1 MSQRTRT
8 RSAGER
14 SRKRQSLREWASV
27 GRRRMTPTTII
38 LLVVSVLFVY
48 NFVVQVV
55 RQTQLEQYRD
65 TLEQNVIRLR
75 EENAIL
81 ERSVTYYESRDYAE
95 SVARAQL
102 GYARP
107 GDTVM
112 MPTFPINS
120 RRMPQSSL
128 HQAPLRQSAKR
139 IGADGGACSVATND
153 HSTFD
158 CYRELER
165 CCTPQPLSRCTPAAT
180 RTHGRSR
187 CRRQWVTRQ
196 QRRLAHDHTSHDSVH
211 SIADKRGF

>member
-1 MSQRTRT
+1 
-8 RSAGER
+8 
-14 SRKRQSLREWASV
+14 
-27 GRRRMTPTTII
+27 MTPTTII

-112 MPTFPINS
+112 MPTFPDQLSTNAPVIPAPSAPAPVSEANW
-120 RRMPQSSL
+120 RRWWRM
-128 HQAPLRQSAKR
+128 
-139 IGADGGACSVATND
+139 
-153 HSTFD
+153 
-158 CYRELER
+158 
-165 CCTPQPLSRCTPAAT
+165 LS
-180 RTHGRSR
+180 GD
-187 CRRQWVTRQ
+187 Q
-196 QRRLAHDHTSHDSVH
+196 
-211 SIADKRGF
+211 